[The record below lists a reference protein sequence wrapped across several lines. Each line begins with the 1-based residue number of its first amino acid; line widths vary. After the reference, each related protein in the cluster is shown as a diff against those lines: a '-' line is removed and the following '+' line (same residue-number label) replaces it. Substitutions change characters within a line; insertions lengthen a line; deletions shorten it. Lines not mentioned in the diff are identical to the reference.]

1 MKIIFINQVT
11 GPLLIDIINVFL
23 LNNCEVILY
32 TGRIEKTYTDFHKS
46 FKIRHL
52 KDYKR
57 NNFFNRIM
65 SWVFFFFQ
73 VFFYLI
79 IDLNKN
85 TKIYF
90 SSNPPFI
97 YFLNIFFN
105 NKSIIHIYDV
115 YPDALLAS
123 KFITHKSLLY
133 RLFSYLN
140 SISFKNSQLVLSP
153 SNGMK
158 VMLSKYINKEKI
170 VTVNWWANTEFI
182 KPINKKNNQFL
193 LKNKIDDKF
202 IVLYSGNF
210 GFTHNI
216 EKILHAALE
225 LRSNTNI
232 VFLLIGGG
240 PKKRIVDDFQ
250 EKFKLNNLKILPFQN
265 PEMLPYSIASGDI
278 SVVLDSFS
286 KGNSKLS
293 TASIPSKTYYLM
305 ASGSAIYAECDNIS
319 ELKML
324 IDKYEIGMSE
334 ANKEVSGFVN
344 FIKYCKS
351 NKDKLDLF
359 KSNSRKTSLNF
370 TPKNAETLYNIIKNL
385 S

>member
-1 MKIIFINQVT
+1 MKIIFVNQVT

-23 LNNCEVILY
+23 KNNCEVILY
-32 TGRIEKTYTDFHKS
+32 TGRIEKTYADFYKS
-46 FKIRHL
+46 FKIRYL
-52 KDYKR
+52 KNYKR
-57 NNFFNRIM
+57 NNSFNRII
-65 SWVFFFFQ
+65 SWFFFFFQ

-79 IDLNKN
+79 IDLNKK

-97 YFLNIFFN
+97 YFLNILFT

-123 KFITHKSLLY
+123 KFITNKSLIY
-133 RLFSYLN
+133 RLYSYLN
-140 SISFKNSQLVLSP
+140 SISFKKSEIVLTP

-170 VTVNWWANTEFI
+170 EIVNWWANTDFI
-182 KPINKKNNQFL
+182 KPINKKSNKFL
-193 LKNKIDDKF
+193 KKNKIDDKF

-216 EKILHAALE
+216 EKILNAALE
-225 LRSNTNI
+225 LRLNNNI

-240 PKKRIVDDFQ
+240 PKKSIVDNFQ
-250 EKFKLNNLKILPFQN
+250 KKYKLNNLKILPFQDSKT
-265 PEMLPYSIASGDI
+265 LPYSIASGDI

-286 KGNSKLS
+286 KGNSKVS

-305 ASGSAIYAECDNIS
+305 ASGSAIYAECDDVS

-324 IDKYEIGMSE
+324 IDKYEIGISE
-334 ANKEVSGFVN
+334 ANKEILGFVN
-344 FIKYCKS
+344 FIKYCES
-351 NKDKLDLF
+351 NKSKLDLF

-370 TPKNAETLYNIIKNL
+370 TPKNAETLFNIIKNQN
-385 S
+385 